1 MRYREKLTYIALG
14 GTLVL
19 VGMVAGGLF
28 SPLGAQ
34 SQRDVSFGKITCTEL
49 VVADNIPHG
58 SQVWIMPNSVSVFHG
73 MNLQTFI
80 GSSPLGGSVMVSGGD
95 NKDLRSSVT
104 IEASEKESRIYIF
117 DLDGMKGKATTMLT
131 GAGLK

>member
-1 MRYREKLTYIALG
+1 MRRKEALYAVIG
-14 GTLVL
+14 GV
-19 VGMVAGGLF
+19 VGAILAMASGAVF
-28 SPLGAQ
+28 PLGAQ

-104 IEASEKESRIYIF
+104 IEASEKDSRIVMF
-117 DLDGMKGKATTMLT
+117 DADGVNGKASTLLT
-131 GAGLK
+131 GAGLR